1 MTINLSTLLAVT
13 FAVTGLACV
22 GTLQAPKTPGSS
34 LNQIQFAANCVAQGG
49 RFTTGDHDVACKF
62 APPVEVSCV
71 AAANL
76 SNCRW
81 TGPIEAQALDA
92 MFGAGAQRS

>member
-1 MTINLSTLLAVT
+1 MTINLSTLLVVT
-13 FAVTGLACV
+13 FAITGLACA
-22 GTLQAPKTPGSS
+22 GALRTADPPSTGLDQA
-34 LNQIQFAANCVAQGG
+34 QFVANCAAQGG
-49 RFTTGDHDVACKF
+49 RFTTGDHNVACKF
-62 APPVEVSCV
+62 VPPVEVSCV

-81 TGPIEAQALDA
+81 TGPIEAQVLDA